1 MVKAR
6 KEVVEGV
13 WQCVV
18 CLVGGCVESLC
29 MSHGYP
35 LLSTVTNFYISLHCF
50 IAKCLIQMFK
60 NVHGLK

>member
-18 CLVGGCVESLC
+18 CLVGGCVAVLVAGQSLSSATC
-29 MSHGYP
+29 SDR
-35 LLSTVTNFYISLHCF
+35 LVI
-50 IAKCLIQMFK
+50 
-60 NVHGLK
+60 